1 MPGSRFGLP
10 SWNGARTTALIG
22 AVALLPLLSATTGA
36 QAPAGPAGAPAKPY
50 TPPKTAHG
58 QPDLQG
64 VWDFRNVIP
73 LERPAQFADKEF
85 LTDEEVAEYERTA
98 GERLDMDRRD
108 DDPNRTPAVV
118 NGQRATADVA
128 RAYNDFWWD
137 FGKKFVGS
145 KRSSLIIDPKDGKL
159 PAYTPAGKKR
169 VDDDAA
175 RRARAAEGPED
186 RGVGERC
193 ILGFN
198 AGPPMLPSAYNNNI
212 QLFQSKD
219 HVVILNEMV
228 HDARIVPIDGRAHKP
243 VPQWSGSSR
252 GRFEGST
259 LVVETKG
266 FQQNT
271 SFPGSSP
278 NMQVVERFTRVGPD
292 QLMYEFTVTDPTT
305 WTKPFTAQV
314 PMVRSSDHMYEYA
327 CHEGNYGMEGIL
339 SGARSLER
347 AGAVVKP
354 PSTKQQ

>member
-1 MPGSRFGLP
+1 MKRRLP
-10 SWNGARTTALIG
+10 QWSGVRTVAILATVALIPVGAR
-22 AVALLPLLSATTGA
+22 A
-36 QAPAGPAGAPAKPY
+36 QAPAGRPGAAPAGKTY
-50 TPPKTAHG
+50 TPPKTADG

-73 LERPAQFADKEF
+73 LERPAQFANKEF
-85 LTDEEVAEYERTA
+85 LTDAEVAEFERTA

-118 NGQRATADVA
+118 NGQKATADVA

-145 KRSSLIIDPKDGKL
+145 KRSSLIIDPKDGRL

-169 VDDDAA
+169 VDEEAA

-193 ILGFN
+193 IMGFN
-198 AGPPMLPSAYNNNI
+198 AGPPMLPSAYNNNV
-212 QLFQSKD
+212 QLFQTKD

-228 HDARIVPIDGRAHKP
+228 HDARIVPIDGRPHKP
-243 VPQWSGSSR
+243 VPQWSGRST

-259 LVVETKG
+259 LIVETKG
-266 FQQNT
+266 FSQNT

-278 NMQVVERFTRVGPD
+278 NMQVVERFTRVSPD
-292 QLMYEFTVTDPTT
+292 VLMYEFTITDPTT
-305 WTKPFTAQV
+305 WTTPFTAQV
-314 PMVRSSDHMYEYA
+314 PMVKSDDHLYEYA

-347 AGAVVKP
+347 DGRVIPAPG
-354 PSTKQQ
+354 TKQQ

>member
-1 MPGSRFGLP
+1 MKRRLP
-10 SWNGARTTALIG
+10 QWNGARIVAILMTAALIPVG
-22 AVALLPLLSATTGA
+22 ASA
-36 QAPAGPAGAPAKPY
+36 QAPAAKPGAAPAGKAY
-50 TPPKTAHG
+50 TPPKTSDG

-85 LTDEEVAEYERTA
+85 LTDAEVAEFERTA
-98 GERLDMDRRD
+98 GARLDMDRRD

-118 NGQRATADVA
+118 NGQKATADVA

-145 KRSSLIIDPKDGKL
+145 KRSSLIIDPKDGKM

-193 ILGFN
+193 IMGFN
-198 AGPPMLPSAYNNNI
+198 AGPPMLPSAYNNNV

-228 HDARIVPIDGRAHKP
+228 HDARIVPIDGRPHKS
-243 VPQWSGSSR
+243 VAQWSGSSR
-252 GRFEGST
+252 GHFEGST

-266 FQQNT
+266 FYQNT
-271 SFPGSSP
+271 SFAGSSP
-278 NMQVVERFTRVGPD
+278 NMQVVERFTRVSPD
-292 QLMYEFTVTDPTT
+292 VMMYEFTITDPTT
-305 WTKPFTAQV
+305 WAKPFTAQV
-314 PMVRSSDHMYEYA
+314 PMVKSSDHLYEYA

-347 AGAVVKP
+347 AGKVIVP
-354 PSTKQQ
+354 PTTKQQ

>member
-1 MPGSRFGLP
+1 MKCRLP
-10 SWNGARTTALIG
+10 QWNGVRTVAVLVT
-22 AVALLPLLSATTGA
+22 VALMPVAAWA
-36 QAPAGPAGAPAKPY
+36 QAPAAKTDAAPTGKAY
-50 TPPKTAHG
+50 TPPKTSDG

-85 LTDEEVAEYERTA
+85 LSDAEVAEFERTA

-118 NGQRATADVA
+118 NGQKATADVA

-159 PAYTPAGKKR
+159 PAYTSGGKKR

-193 ILGFN
+193 IMGFN
-198 AGPPMLPSAYNNNI
+198 AGPPMLPSAYNNNV
-212 QLFQSKD
+212 QLFQTKD
-219 HVVILNEMV
+219 YVVILNEMV
-228 HDARIVPIDGRAHKP
+228 HDARIVPIDGRPHKS
-243 VPQWSGSSR
+243 VAQWSGSSK

-266 FQQNT
+266 FYQNT

-278 NMQVVERFTRVGPD
+278 NMQVVERFTRVSPD
-292 QLMYEFTVTDPTT
+292 VLMYEFTVTDPTT
-305 WTKPFTAQV
+305 WTRPFTAQV
-314 PMVRSSDHMYEYA
+314 PMIKSDDHLYEYA

-347 AGAVVKP
+347 AGKAIPAPV
-354 PSTKQQ
+354 TKQ